1 MRVLLRLQLRREIIS
16 VTNFQLSKY
25 QISLFAALILAIAGI
40 YAGIFHNLYLDWM
53 NDPNYSHGLLVPLI
67 SGYFAWQ
74 QRQKLETLEVKPAN
88 SGILLILFALLV
100 LFAGVAAQEYFSKRC
115 SFVFLLAGIILFQF
129 GWQWLK
135 SLALPVIFLFFMI
148 PLPYIVYDAM
158 AFPLKLFVAKFSVIS
173 LKLMGV
179 VVWREGNIIMFP
191 QTVLE
196 VADACS
202 GLRSLMSLLALGV
215 ALAVF
220 SQDKMSRRVVLVL
233 LTVPIAIFTNMARVI
248 GTGFLAQ
255 YYGAAAAEGFFH
267 EFAGMGVFVLAM
279 VMLFASSGV
288 LRKVWP

>member
-1 MRVLLRLQLRREIIS
+1 MEHKDTAFVNFRLSRYQMGLFIILLLG
-16 VTNFQLSKY
+16 
-25 QISLFAALILAIAGI
+25 IAVV
-40 YAGIFHNLYLDWM
+40 YAGIFQNLYLDWM
-53 NDPNYSHGLLVPLI
+53 DDPNYSHGLLVPFI
-67 SGYFAWQ
+67 SGYFVWQ
-74 QRQKLETLEVKPAN
+74 QREKLENLKIKPLN
-88 SGILLILFALLV
+88 SGIFLILFALLV
-100 LFAGVAAQEYFSKRC
+100 LFAGVAAQEYFSRRT
-115 SFVFLLAGIILFQF
+115 SFVFLLAGIVLFLF

-135 SLALPVIFLFFMI
+135 SLALPIGFLFFMI

-220 SQDKMSRRVVLVL
+220 SQEKISRRVLLVL
-233 LTVPIAIFTNMARVI
+233 LTVPIAILTNMIRVI

-279 VMLFASSGV
+279 VMLFACSGV

>member
-1 MRVLLRLQLRREIIS
+1 M
-16 VTNFQLSKY
+16 TTFQLSKY
-25 QISLFAALILAIAGI
+25 QIGLLVVLFLGI
-40 YAGIFHNLYLDWM
+40 IGVYAGIFQHLYSDWM

-67 SGYFAWQ
+67 SAYFIWQ
-74 QRQKLETLEVKPAN
+74 KKDELSSLPVKPAN
-88 SGILLILFALLV
+88 SGLVLILFAVAV
-100 LFAGVAAQEYFSKRC
+100 LIAGVAAQEYFTKRT
-115 SFVFLLAGIILFQF
+115 SVVFLLAGMVVFLL

-135 SLALPVIFLFFMI
+135 SLLLPIGFLLFMI
-148 PLPYIVYDAM
+148 PLPYIIYDAI

-179 VVWREGNIIMFP
+179 IVWREGNIIMFP
-191 QTVLE
+191 ETVLE

-220 SQDKMSRRVVLVL
+220 SQKRKSAMVLLVL
-233 LTVPIAIFTNMARVI
+233 LTVPIAILTNMIRVI

-267 EFAGMGVFVLAM
+267 EFAGMGVFLLAM
-279 VMLFASSGV
+279 VMLFVCSGV

>member
-1 MRVLLRLQLRREIIS
+1 MTIQR
-16 VTNFQLSKY
+16 LSKY
-25 QISLFAALILAIAGI
+25 QLVFFAILFLAIAGI
-40 YAGIFHNLYLDWM
+40 YADIFQGLYLDWM
-53 NDPNYSHGLLVPLI
+53 DDPNYSHGLLVPLI
-67 SGYFAWQ
+67 SGYFVWQ
-74 QRQKLETLEVKPAN
+74 QRQKLEELEVKPAN
-88 SGILLILFALLV
+88 SGIFLILFALLV
-100 LFAGVAAQEYFSKRC
+100 LFAGVAAQEYFSKRS
-115 SFVFLLAGIILFQF
+115 SFVFLLAGIVLFQF
-129 GWQWLK
+129 GWQWLR
-135 SLALPVIFLFFMI
+135 SLALPIGFLFFMI

-202 GLRSLMSLLALGV
+202 GLRSLISLLALGV

-220 SQDKMSRRVVLVL
+220 SQKKKSAMVFLVL
-233 LTVPIAIFTNMARVI
+233 LTIPIAILTNMIRVI

-255 YYGAAAAEGFFH
+255 YYGAAVAEGFFH

-279 VMLFASSGV
+279 VLLFVCSGV
-288 LRKVWP
+288 LRKVWN

>member
-1 MRVLLRLQLRREIIS
+1 MTTIQ
-16 VTNFQLSKY
+16 FSKY
-25 QISLFAALILAIAGI
+25 QIGLLIILFFGIAGV
-40 YAGIFHNLYLDWM
+40 YAGIFQHLYSDWM

-67 SGYFAWQ
+67 SAYFIWQ
-74 QRQKLETLEVKPAN
+74 KKDELSSLPVKPAN
-88 SGILLILFALLV
+88 SGLLLILFAVAILI
-100 LFAGVAAQEYFSKRC
+100 AGVAAQEYFSKRA
-115 SFVFLLAGIILFQF
+115 SFVFLLAGIVLFQF
-129 GWQWLK
+129 GWQWMK
-135 SLALPVIFLFFMI
+135 SLALPIGFLFFMI
-148 PLPYIVYDAM
+148 PLPYIIYDAM

-179 VVWREGNIIMFP
+179 IVWREGNIIMFP

-220 SQDKMSRRVVLVL
+220 TQKKKSAMVFLVL
-233 LTVPIAIFTNMARVI
+233 LTIPIAILTNMIRVI

-267 EFAGMGVFVLAM
+267 EFAGMGVFLLAM
-279 VMLFASSGV
+279 VMLFVSSGV
-288 LRKVWP
+288 LRKVWN

>member
-1 MRVLLRLQLRREIIS
+1 MKQESILLKQFLFGALGGVVVVLYGSI
-16 VTNFQLSKY
+16 FQGL
-25 QISLFAALILAIAGI
+25 
-40 YAGIFHNLYLDWM
+40 YADWS
-53 NDPNYSHGLLVPLI
+53 NDPNYSHGFLIPLI
-67 SGYFAWQ
+67 SAYFIWQ
-74 QRQKLETLEVKPAN
+74 NRDELKALEIKPAH
-88 SGILLILFALLV
+88 SGLFLV
-100 LFAGVAAQEYFSKRC
+100 LFALFVLIAGTAAQEYFTQRS
-115 SFVFLLAGIILFQF
+115 SFVFLLAGCVIFLL
-129 GWQWLK
+129 GWRWLK
-135 SLALPVIFLFFMI
+135 KLLLPVAFLFFMI

-179 VVWREGNIIMFP
+179 VVLREGNIIMFP

-220 SQDKMSRRVVLVL
+220 SQKTKVAMIVLVF
-233 LTVPIAIFTNMARVI
+233 LTVPIAILTNMIRVI

-279 VMLFASSGV
+279 VVLFVCSGV
-288 LRKVWP
+288 LRKICN